1 MVFYLHIIYPVVQKK
16 LLVAFNSAD
25 KGFSLDE
32 FMNRNAIY
40 YTYSCMTSTAQR
52 QFASKTHKI
61 RVLTY
66 VYICIYMVYFCLQV
80 NIDTYICICCHSIIG
95 ANKIGQATAAP
106 ATEAD
111 KACEYGESNASL
123 ALLAASMSC
132 LLAKRLM
139 VRVCNAPSDWKTN
152 NAMSK
157 RHVKDVIGAI
167 LCYYSLQRSFNA
179 MHYSY
184 TNCHSSRTR
193 KN

>member
-1 MVFYLHIIYPVVQKK
+1 
-16 LLVAFNSAD
+16 
-25 KGFSLDE
+25 
-32 FMNRNAIY
+32 
-40 YTYSCMTSTAQR
+40 
-52 QFASKTHKI
+52 
-61 RVLTY
+61 
-66 VYICIYMVYFCLQV
+66 MVYFCLQV
-80 NIDTYICICCHSIIG
+80 NIDTYKCICCHSIIG

-193 KN
+193 KNLKEKNRETCDLFLKMMEYMYVPRFTYICNCIRFLILSSCFKILVQKNWLFDTFFKIIIISCYNLKFALKN